1 MSDVNQADAF
11 KTLDANMLAGI
22 LAKTTAGKKERED
35 ARASKGG
42 SGGGYVPTGYLQE
55 GKSKIRIFMD
65 PAGNLFRG
73 VDVFTHTES
82 RKKVMDPR
90 FWLKGVDPEGNVVPE
105 AIIQKTW
112 SLIKD
117 LGWQDKNSYKCLCYV
132 QVLETD
138 KPHEKFWTAGNTYL
152 LAANGKFEEALL
164 QQLGA
169 LMEGCAD
176 DMADSLN
183 PMKEGWA
190 WTIQVVKGSQGTV
203 TLTPTVGKKYP
214 ALAELPKGYKDLYQT
229 FVGTTYNEEDVMSI
243 FDQLQ
248 AIRDERGMDVKE
260 GEEKKPAESDGPILP
275 KKEETAG
282 EGTGTAE
289 VAGNKYGL
297 TPEQLTAAKAMGK
310 TDVEFAALVMGNE
323 QAKADLA
330 AASAPKEE
338 EKAADGEHNQW
349 GLNPEQVAA
358 ANAAQIPLE
367 QFAKMMK

>member
-11 KTLDANMLAGI
+11 KTLDAGMLAGI
-22 LAKTTAGKKERED
+22 LARTTAGKKERED

-42 SGGGYVPTGYLQE
+42 GGGGYVPTGYLQE

-65 PAGNLFRG
+65 PVGNLFRG
-73 VDVFTHTES
+73 VDVFTLNES

-90 FWLKGVDPEGNVVPE
+90 FWIKGVDSEGNVVPE
-105 AIIQKTW
+105 EIVQKTW
-112 SLIKD
+112 SLIKG
-117 LGWQDKNSYKCLCYV
+117 LTWQDKNSYKCLCYV

-203 TLTPTVGKKYP
+203 TLTPTVGKKFP

-229 FVGTTYNEEDVMSI
+229 FVGTTYVEEDVLSL

-248 AIRDERGMDVKE
+248 AIRDEKGLDVKE
-260 GEEKKPAESDGPILP
+260 GEEKAPAENNGPELP
-275 KKEETAG
+275 KKEEGAG
-282 EGTGTAE
+282 SSEGASS
-289 VAGNKYGL
+289 GNKYGL

-330 AASAPKEE
+330 AASTSKEE
-338 EKAADGEHNQW
+338 EKAAEDGEHNQW
-349 GLNPEQVAA
+349 GLTPEQVAA